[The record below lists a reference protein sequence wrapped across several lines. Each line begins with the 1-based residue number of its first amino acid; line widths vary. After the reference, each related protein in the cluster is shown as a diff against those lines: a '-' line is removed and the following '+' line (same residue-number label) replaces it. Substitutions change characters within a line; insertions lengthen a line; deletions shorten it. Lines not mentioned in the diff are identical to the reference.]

1 MRYRDAGQLK
11 KQRLQELLGGKAMI
25 YLDNGATSF
34 PKPKEMIEAMDACM
48 MSYCGNPGRSGHN
61 LSRRT
66 GEEVYKTRKRLA
78 EFFQIADP
86 GSIIFTNNTTQALN
100 MAIKGVLKRGD
111 HVITTSMEHNSVLR
125 PIHGM
130 AGQGVEYTI
139 VPCREDGSLE
149 TARIEEA
156 IHPNTKLLVCTQA
169 SNVTGTILPIKRLG
183 SLCRKHNLLFLVD
196 GAQGAGHLP
205 MDARDMDMLAAPGHK
220 GLLGPLG
227 TGFLYVRKGIDLKPL
242 MEGGTG
248 TASKDIRQP
257 LEMPE
262 GYEAGTINAP
272 GIIGLGASL
281 SFVKKIGVEAICD
294 HQRELTTLLDCS
306 LRNMKRVTVYGPSDC
321 HKKVGIVTFNIKGYN
336 CEEIAS
342 LLNDE
347 FGIAV
352 RGGFHCA
359 GLAHKTIGTWDT
371 GAVRMSAGLYNTKRQ
386 IQIAIDAVNELAKR
400 G

>member
-1 MRYRDAGQLK
+1 
-11 KQRLQELLGGKAMI
+11 MI

-48 MSYCGNPGRSGHN
+48 MSYCGNPGRSGHD

-66 GEEVYKTRKRLA
+66 GEEVYKTRKLLA
-78 EFFQIADP
+78 DFFHIREP
-86 GSIIFTNNTTQALN
+86 ERILFTNNTTQALN
-100 MAIKGVLKRGD
+100 MAIKGILKRGD
-111 HVITTSMEHNSVLR
+111 HVLTTSMEHNSVLR
-125 PIHGM
+125 PIRALAERGI
-130 AGQGVEYTI
+130 EYT
-139 VPCREDGSLE
+139 VVSCREDGSLE
-149 TARIEEA
+149 LSRVEEA
-156 IHPNTKLLVCTQA
+156 IRPNTKMLVCTQA
-169 SNVTGTILPIKRLG
+169 SNVTGTILPVKQLG
-183 SLCRKHNLLFLVD
+183 RLCRERGLLFLVD

-205 MDARDMDMLAAPGHK
+205 MDGEDFDMLAAPGHK

-227 TGFLYVRKGIDLKPL
+227 TGFLYVRRGLRLDPL

-248 TASKDIRQP
+248 TASKDILQP

-281 SFVKKIGVEAICD
+281 SFVKKIGVRAICS
-294 HQRELTTLLDCS
+294 HQQELTELLDSS
-306 LRNMKRVTVYGPSDC
+306 LRNMKNVTVYGPSDC
-321 HKKVGIVTFNIKGYN
+321 RQKVGIVTFNIKGHD
-336 CEEIAS
+336 CEETAS

-359 GLAHKTIGTWDT
+359 GLAHRTIGTWDT
-371 GAVRMSAGLYNTKRQ
+371 GAVRMSAGIYNTKRQ
-386 IQIAIDAVNELAKR
+386 MEIAADAVNALAKR